1 MIGYLEGQ
9 ILKHYNTKILL
20 KTSSGIA
27 YEVYYDQAL
36 TDSRTAAIYTSLI
49 IRENSQELFGF
60 KDFESKEFFELLL
73 GVKGVG
79 PKSAYSLV
87 VTIGVNQMINAILLD
102 NKKIL
107 KSAPGIGAKAA
118 AQIILDLKDKVAK
131 WSSANSELPIM
142 KGNSEDSTTPSNLN
156 VVKESLAACTEL
168 GFKEEEVLPKINT
181 IINNGANSADE
192 VIKQVLQRMG

>member
-87 VTIGVNQMINAILLD
+87 ATIGIPE
-102 NKKIL
+102 
-107 KSAPGIGAKAA
+107 S
-118 AQIILDLKDKVAK
+118 KDKFTRKSLIAK
-131 WSSANSELPIM
+131 FFFKLDFWISIKKSSLYTFL
-142 KGNSEDSTTPSNLN
+142 K
-156 VVKESLAACTEL
+156 
-168 GFKEEEVLPKINT
+168 
-181 IINNGANSADE
+181 
-192 VIKQVLQRMG
+192 

>member
-9 ILKHYNTKILL
+9 ILKHYNNKILL

-87 VTIGVNQMINAILLD
+87 ATIGVNQMINAILLD

-131 WSSANSELPIM
+131 WSSASAELPIM
-142 KGNSEDSTTPSNLN
+142 KGNKEDLETSSNLN

-181 IINNGANSADE
+181 IINNGASSADE